1 MSIARLAAVIAL
13 LLAGGNY
20 AADSFSTQPTYTQQ
34 HRCTSAASSSIT
46 HQRHHQCLQSIR
58 HQKNHQ
64 STTTA
69 LSVIGTGTASL
80 LAGSLGGAI
89 GVGVAYP
96 LDTLKTKAQ
105 VYGQQSS
112 QARKE
117 QQLLQK
123 QQQQQQIQEVNAMS
137 NSTAATMIPLGPPG
151 TVSTRDGTNYDIES
165 PEDDLISLVK
175 LILDVEGIAG
185 FFGGV
190 KAMMIGQALIKSV
203 AFSANQL
210 ALGVL
215 NDPSRL
221 GGVEVLE
228 QAATASSSS
237 DEGASFVT
245 LIMAA
250 SFAGFITSFLVAP
263 VGKICFAYTCLS
275 VGRSVNLFCQV
286 SISQQ
291 CNPISLVGVNI
302 IIWQSSMVSS
312 DITCRY
318 NHTNKRTS
326 QSNDASTAKFTICK

>member
-1 MSIARLAAVIAL
+1 MHRSFNMSIARLAAVLAL
-13 LLAGGNY
+13 TLTGGNY
-20 AADSFSTQPTYTQQ
+20 AADSFSTQPTHTQQ
-34 HRCTSAASSSIT
+34 HRCTSASSIT

-117 QQLLQK
+117 QQLLQ
-123 QQQQQQIQEVNAMS
+123 QQQQQAQQIQEVNAMS

-175 LILDVEGIAG
+175 LILEVEGIAG

-228 QAATASSSS
+228 QAATTSSA

-286 SISQQ
+286 SISQCQ
-291 CNPISLVGVNI
+291 CNPISLIGVN
-302 IIWQSSMVSS
+302 IIWQSSVGVF
-312 DITCRY
+312 R
-318 NHTNKRTS
+318 
-326 QSNDASTAKFTICK
+326 